1 MKSKGIGQA
10 MARLME
16 LGSPGKSMDALLAA
30 ETAGNAPEAPPE
42 NEGTPKDIFEAV
54 PRGGDRPDLSE
65 QLGEGFF
72 DLSTGLPYV
81 AMTNFPMPRDEDE
94 DATADADFLA

>member
-1 MKSKGIGQA
+1 

-16 LGSPGKSMDALLAA
+16 LGNPGKSMDALLAA

-42 NEGTPKDIFEAV
+42 NEEAPKDIFEMVPAV
-54 PRGGDRPDLSE
+54 DHRPDLSE

-72 DLSTGLPYV
+72 DTSFDTSTGLPYV
-81 AMTNFPMPRDEDE
+81 AMAKFPMPRDEDE
-94 DATADADFLA
+94 DATADADLFA